1 MNFDAVLHWLQDLSL
16 PTAIRENDNLFPW
29 FESVHVLAIVVVVGS
44 ISIVDLRLLGIAS
57 RDRPVGRLLHDVL
70 RVTWGAFAVA
80 LIAGSLLFSARAV
93 DYAHNFY
100 FQGKMVLMAL
110 AGINMAAF
118 HVFIGRDV
126 EQWGAAARPPLAA
139 RTAGALSLTFW
150 IGVVAFGRWIGFSLH

>member
-1 MNFDAVLHWLQDLSL
+1 MDFDAVLHWLQDLSL

-70 RVTWGAFAVA
+70 RITWGAFAVA
-80 LIAGSLLFSARAV
+80 LIAGSLLFSARAI

-110 AGINMAAF
+110 ATTLATAPVLQVLMPST
-118 HVFIGRDV
+118 VTEDESGR
-126 EQWGAAARPPLAA
+126 A
-139 RTAGALSLTFW
+139 S
-150 IGVVAFGRWIGFSLH
+150 SCHC